1 MENSMTNLKTHNPVI
16 INHHYLDAEH
26 LSKLVP
32 DSLKPQIEKYLYNRV
47 ITLKSDGE
55 IILDIISSNTM
66 DNLEEDYFT
75 HKLNHLPYF
84 NYESLLFFTTVCF
97 KHTDLNRAIDFDKK
111 FNHTSYNEFF
121 KNTFGYIV
129 YHHQLEHFYCMITG
143 ADKEEA
149 VLFRKNWNKKKNRE
163 DAKKLLINHSF
174 SLYDLLIERCF
185 DNNQFVYTPNFSAAY
200 KLWNEF
206 K

>member
-1 MENSMTNLKTHNPVI
+1 MENNVTNLKAHSPFI
-16 INHHYLDAEH
+16 INHHYLDRQN
-26 LSKLVP
+26 LSKLIP
-32 DSLKPQIEKYLYNRV
+32 DTLKPQIEKYLYNRV
-47 ITLKSDGE
+47 ICLMSDGE

-66 DNLEEDYFT
+66 NNLEEDYFT

-84 NYESLLFFTTVCF
+84 NYESLLFFTTICF
-97 KHTDLNRAIDFDKK
+97 NTMNLNRAIDFDKK

-129 YHHQLEHFYCMITG
+129 YHYQLEHLYCMITG
-143 ADKEEA
+143 SNTDEA
-149 VLFRKNWNKKKNRE
+149 ILFRKNWNKKKNRE
-163 DAKKLLINHSF
+163 DAKRLLINNSF
-174 SLYDLLIERCF
+174 SLYDLLFERCF
-185 DNNQFVYTPNFSAAY
+185 DNNQFLYTPNFSAAY